1 MAGITTHETI
11 NDPQFDVFHN
21 IDADASAS
29 GCWMKI
35 VNPIESLDNECDIRF
50 EIDANDKYWMAWGDS
65 YMTMEATVLKTKA
78 AGGTENLPVEE
89 KMVFINNAAHSIF
102 QDVKVKINYNAVEGG
117 NNMYPWLAYMN
128 NHIQFNQASKGT
140 HMISQGYH
148 MPVTNPNGKDFTN
161 ADNSTNAALITSMS
175 QSKYLT
181 FSFPLK
187 VNLFQQGKSCPPGF
201 KVDITLVRSPS
212 KFVCLNLGGG
222 TNTYVVNIRKAQ
234 FHMPMIHPNNHLQA
248 QIANARKNKSI
259 LYQFNNLN
267 CYRQTIVRG
276 TQEKEFNNI
285 FQNKQPKLAI
295 FAFVKSDI
303 YNKNERKFIFKNPG
317 LDTVALKTE
326 GRLITG
332 EPVDCNHD
340 MMVYSK
346 LNQAL
351 SIYNTDEDV
360 GIDFDD
366 FKEYSWLVGF
376 DCTPNSNL
384 EAVMVPSLRT
394 YDLTLRF
401 KQSTPHNYDV
411 FMFFVEDRRII
422 LQSNNNVVANDFI
435 PPSI

>member
-1 MAGITTHETI
+1 MVIIPHHTFLET
-11 NDPQFDVFHN
+11 
-21 IDADASAS
+21 
-29 GCWMKI
+29 MK
-35 VNPIESLDNECDIRF
+35 L
-50 EIDANDKYWMAWGDS
+50 
-65 YMTMEATVLKTKA
+65 
-78 AGGTENLPVEE
+78 
-89 KMVFINNAAHSIF
+89 
-102 QDVKVKINYNAVEGG
+102 
-117 NNMYPWLAYMN
+117 
-128 NHIQFNQASKGT
+128 
-140 HMISQGYH
+140 
-148 MPVTNPNGKDFTN
+148 
-161 ADNSTNAALITSMS
+161 
-175 QSKYLT
+175 SKYVT
-181 FSFPLK
+181 YSFPLK

-201 KVDITLVRSPS
+201 KLDITLVRSPA
-212 KFVCLNLGGG
+212 KFVSFNLDGA
-222 TNTYVVNIRKAQ
+222 TNSYVVSIRKAQ
-234 FHMPMIHPNNHLQA
+234 FHMPMIHPNSHLQA
-248 QIANARKNKSI
+248 QIANVRKNKSI

-267 CYRQTIVRG
+267 CYRQTIVKG

-303 YNKNERKFIFKNPG
+303 YNKAERKFIFTNPG
-317 LDTVALKTE
+317 LDSVALKTE

-332 EPVDCNHD
+332 EPVDCTKD

-366 FKEYSWLVGF
+366 FKQYSWLVGF

-384 EAVMVPSLRT
+384 EAVQVPSLRT

-401 KQSTPHNYDV
+401 ANSTTENWDV
-411 FMFFVEDRRII
+411 FMYFVEDRRII